1 MFQYPQAYMS
11 QWTKCFNIPIL
22 YTTSVSLNTVLC
34 HHHFME
40 TDIKKPFLRWKLL
53 PGSAFSQNLPG
64 KTTAPKQE
72 RKLLVKRQITVKSTH
87 KRTEKTSLSIT
98 LTFT

>member
-1 MFQYPQAYMS
+1 MS

-22 YTTSVSLNTVLC
+22 YTTSVSFNTVLC

-53 PGSAFSQNLPG
+53 PGSVFSQNLPG
-64 KTTAPKQE
+64 KTTCTKA
-72 RKLLVKRQITVKSTH
+72 RK
-87 KRTEKTSLSIT
+87 KTTSKT
-98 LTFT
+98 TNYC